1 MKKFLLILSLLLSS
15 NILSQDLS
23 LKGTIYEKESETVLA
38 GATIQIVGKET
49 GVISDFEGNFEIIA
63 KIGDNIKISY
73 VGLKTIEVP
82 VLTSPITIYMDSDL
96 NELEE
101 VTISVGYFDVS
112 KKDLSGSITQINASE
127 LEKNRSGSVESIL
140 QGQVSGLVVS
150 ESSEPG
156 GGSGVSI
163 RGTNSILGGTQP
175 LYVLDGIPVDPLTDA
190 EGMAGSGE
198 SQSSLSFI
206 NPNDIEKIEVLKDA
220 AATAIFGAR
229 GANGVILITTK
240 TANNEGGNDKISVS
254 YESYATSVRKNIDV
268 LDGIGFEKYMNQR
281 VLNEVWRE
289 ITNPYN
295 YEFPF
300 DGSQQINLENFPPLG
315 TGIDAISPVQLIPPF
330 LSSSGI
336 NTNWQNETYR
346 IALSNRYNLNYRGGD
361 FKRNVAIG
369 LGINNQEGVIINSNN
384 KTINLNINAKRKSF
398 NEKIDIYSKTYFT
411 HKKGNAASV
420 GNGEIF
426 QQRGV
431 VSQALQF
438 QPIFSLLEPGQ
449 DDDIYSGLNEG
460 VAISNPY
467 TLAKYVMDIKEST
480 SFRQTIQIVGKV
492 TPKLTATIKGS
503 YNFQKSNRDNY
514 YPLNT
519 TRGRNTNG
527 EASQAFLENSKLY
540 AEANLRYRNRFKNH
554 RIDATLVGTFEKNEI
569 RSIFN
574 RARGFG
580 TDATAFYNFT
590 SAEEILTPI
599 TQFREVGLLSALFRI
614 GYNYKRKYFIDLN
627 TRIDASSKFA
637 TNKKSALFPSIA
649 FSWFASKE
657 KFLSNY
663 KNLNEMK
670 FRLSYGKIGS
680 NPINPYQSLALMTP
694 IRYNFN
700 DEIITGFYESNLAND
715 DLTWETTDQLNFG
728 VDLSLLDSKLN
739 FTFDM
744 YHKTTRDL
752 LQYVQLPPS
761 NGYTSRVDNFGE
773 VENKGFEFNLS
784 SVVLENENFSWM
796 INTNLGLNRN
806 NLNKL
811 NSNLDFQM
819 GPSIGFSEAE
829 PIIFMV
835 GQPLGIYWGAE
846 TDGIYA
852 DWDEAINSGIAGAA
866 PGEIKYVNNH
876 IDLDDF
882 GQPLAIQEINF
893 DDYVKIGDPNP
904 DFNYSFSNNLTYKN
918 WDLNILFTG
927 QKGGDLFWVDSW
939 QLSGL
944 QKTTNILSS
953 SFENSWVAPLTYVD
967 GNYVYNP
974 SIGNLNNVG
983 HPAALAGDLDGV
995 TLGPRAISS
1004 DRNIYDGSFIKLKNI
1019 NIGYNFDFSNGTD
1032 MRVYLSGQN
1041 LLIWTDYPGYDPEIK
1056 TYTKNPQ
1063 KRGVDFGTYPGTK
1076 SILLGLKFNY

>member
-1 MKKFLLILSLLLSS
+1 MKNTLLTISILFSITLY
-15 NILSQDLS
+15 SQDLT
-23 LKGTIYEKESETVLA
+23 LRGTVFEKDNNIVLA
-38 GATIQIVGKET
+38 GATVQLVGT
-49 GVISDFEGNFEIIA
+49 DSGVVTDFDGNFEIILS
-63 KIGDNIKISY
+63 IGDKIKISY
-73 VGLKTIEVP
+73 VGMKSVELPI
-82 VLTSPITIYMDSDL
+82 LSSPISVYLESDI
-96 NELEE
+96 NQLEE
-101 VTISVGYFDVS
+101 VTVSVGYFDIS
-112 KKDLSGSITQINASE
+112 EKDLSGSITQIKSDQ
-127 LEKNRSGSVESIL
+127 LEKNRNGSVESIL

-190 EGMAGSGE
+190 QGMGGSGGA
-198 SQSSLSFI
+198 QSSLSFI

-220 AATAIFGAR
+220 AATAIYGAR

-240 TANNEGGNDKISVS
+240 TANNENGKDKISVS
-254 YESYATSVRKNIDV
+254 YESYVTTVRKNIDV
-268 LDGIGFEKYMNQR
+268 LDGPGFERYMNQR
-281 VLNEVWRE
+281 ILNQVWQD
-289 ITNPYN
+289 ITNPNLYSS
-295 YEFPF
+295 PF
-300 DGSQQINLENFPPLG
+300 DGTQAINLENFPVIGNGP
-315 TGIDAISPVQLIPPF
+315 DATSPIQRVPPF
-330 LSSSGI
+330 VNSTGV
-336 NTNWQNETYR
+336 NTNWQDETYR
-346 IALSNRYNLNYRGGD
+346 LALSNRYNLNYRGGD
-361 FKRNVAIG
+361 FKRNISMG

-384 KTINLNINAKRKSF
+384 KTINFNMNAKRKAF
-398 NEKIDIYSKTYFT
+398 DEKIDIYSKTYFT

-449 DDDIYSGLNEG
+449 DDDIYAALNEG
-460 VAISNPY
+460 NVVSNPY

-480 SFRQTIQIVGKV
+480 SFRQTIQLVGKI
-492 TPKLTATIKGS
+492 TPKLTGTLKGS

-540 AEANLRYRNRFKNH
+540 AEANLRYRNKIKDH

-574 RARGFG
+574 KARGFG
-580 TDATAFYNFT
+580 TDATSFYNFA

-599 TQFREVGLLSALFRI
+599 TQFREVGLLSALFRV
-614 GYNYKRKYFIDLN
+614 GYNYKRKYFVDIN
-627 TRIDASSKFA
+627 TRVDASSKFA
-637 TNKKSALFPSIA
+637 TNKKSAIFPSIA

-657 KFLSNY
+657 KIFQKFN
-663 KNLNEMK
+663 NLDLLK

-715 DLTWETTDQLNFG
+715 DLTWETTDQFNFG
-728 VDLSLLDSKLN
+728 IDLGLYDSKVN
-739 FTFDM
+739 ITMDV
-744 YHKTTRDL
+744 YHKLTHDL

-773 VENKGFEFNLS
+773 VENKGVEFNLES
-784 SVVLENENFSWM
+784 KLL
-796 INTNLGLNRN
+796 NTDDFEWSLNANIGINRN
-806 NLNKL
+806 ELKKL
-811 NSNLDFQM
+811 NSNLDFQL
-819 GPSIGFSEAE
+819 GPSVGFSQAY
-829 PIIFMV
+829 PILFMV

-846 TDGIYA
+846 TDGVYST
-852 DWDEAINSGIAGAA
+852 WDEAISSGIAGAA
-866 PGEIKYVNNH
+866 PGEIRYVNHH
-876 IDLDDF
+876 IDLDES
-882 GQPLAIQEINF
+882 GEPLDIQEINF

-904 DFNYSFSNNLTYKN
+904 DFTYSISNNFSYKN
-918 WDLNILFTG
+918 WDDNILFTG

-953 SFENSWVAPLTYVD
+953 SYANSWIAPLTYEN
-967 GNYVYNP
+967 GNYIYNEAV
-974 SIGNLNNVG
+974 GNLNYVN
-983 HPAALAGDLDGV
+983 HPGAMIDTGA
-995 TLGPRAISS
+995 RAISS
-1004 DRNIYDGSFIKLKNI
+1004 DRNIFDGSFIRLKNI
-1019 NIGYNFDFSNGTD
+1019 NIGYNFNLKDGRN
-1032 MRVYLSGQN
+1032 MRVYLAGQN
-1041 LLIWTDYPGYDPEIK
+1041 LIVWTDYPGYDPEVR

-1076 SILLGLKFNY
+1076 SLLIGLKFNY

>member
-1 MKKFLLILSLLLSS
+1 MKKYLIIISLLYTT
-15 NILSQDLS
+15 NILSQELN
-23 LKGTIYEKESETVLA
+23 LKGKVFEKDTDITLA
-38 GATIQIVGKET
+38 GATIQVIGSEN
-49 GVISDFEGNFEIIA
+49 GVISDFDGNFELLL
-63 KIGDNIKISY
+63 KIGDKIKVSYIGMKPIELPIIS
-73 VGLKTIEVP
+73 
-82 VLTSPITIYMDSDL
+82 SPISVY
-96 NELEE
+96 LETDIDQLDE
-101 VTISVGYFDVS
+101 VIVSVGYFDIS
-112 KKDLSGSITQINASE
+112 EKDLSGSITQIKSDQ

-156 GGSGVSI
+156 GGSGISI

-190 EGMAGSGE
+190 EGMAGSGG

-206 NPNDIEKIEVLKDA
+206 NPNDIDKIEVLKDA
-220 AATAIFGAR
+220 AATAIYGAR

-240 TANNEGGNDKISVS
+240 TANNEDGSDKISVS
-254 YESYATSVRKNIDV
+254 YESYATTVRNNINV
-268 LDGIGFEKYMNQR
+268 LDGLMFESYMNQR
-281 VLNEVWRE
+281 VLNQIFQD
-289 ITNPYN
+289 ITDPNRN
-295 YEFPF
+295 GGPF
-300 DGSQQINLENFPPLG
+300 DGSQLINSQNYPEITEYEIPYPQT
-315 TGIDAISPVQLIPPF
+315 TGV
-330 LSSSGI
+330 

-346 IALSNRYNLNYRGGD
+346 VALSNRYNLNYRGGN
-361 FKRNVAIG
+361 FKRNISMG
-369 LGINNQEGVIINSNN
+369 LGINNQEGVIINSDN
-384 KTINLNINAKRKSF
+384 KTINYNMNAKRKAF

-449 DDDIYSGLNEG
+449 DDDIYAALNEG
-460 VAISNPY
+460 NVVSNPY

-480 SFRQTIQIVGKV
+480 SFRQTIQLVGKI
-492 TPKLTATIKGS
+492 TPKLTGTLKGS

-540 AEANLRYRNRFKNH
+540 AEANLRYRNKIKDH

-574 RARGFG
+574 KARGFG
-580 TDATAFYNFT
+580 TDATSFYNFA

-599 TQFREVGLLSALFRI
+599 TQFREVGLLSALFRV
-614 GYNYKRKYFIDLN
+614 GYNYKRKYFVDIN
-627 TRIDASSKFA
+627 TRVDASSKFA
-637 TNKKSALFPSIA
+637 TNKKSAIFPSIA

-657 KFLSNY
+657 KIFQKFN
-663 KNLNEMK
+663 NLDMLK

-715 DLTWETTDQLNFG
+715 DLTWETTDQFNFG
-728 VDLSLLDSKLN
+728 IDLGLYDSKVN
-739 FTFDM
+739 ITMDV
-744 YHKTTRDL
+744 YHKLTHDL

-773 VENKGFEFNLS
+773 VENKGVEFNLES
-784 SVVLENENFSWM
+784 KLL
-796 INTNLGLNRN
+796 NTDDFEWSLNANIGINRN
-806 NLNKL
+806 ELKKL
-811 NSNLDFQM
+811 NSNLDFQL
-819 GPSIGFSEAE
+819 GPSVGFSQAY
-829 PIIFMV
+829 PILFMV
-835 GQPLGIYWGAE
+835 GQPLGIFWGAE
-846 TDGIYA
+846 TDGVYST
-852 DWDEAINSGIAGAA
+852 WDEAISSGIAGAA
-866 PGEIKYVNNH
+866 PGEIRYVNHH
-876 IDLDDF
+876 IDLDES
-882 GQPLAIQEINF
+882 GEPLDIQEINF

-904 DFNYSFSNNLTYKN
+904 DFTYSISNNFSYKN
-918 WDLNILFTG
+918 WDANILFTG

-953 SFENSWVAPLTYVD
+953 SYANSWIAPLTYEN
-967 GNYVYNP
+967 GNYIYNEAV
-974 SIGNLNNVG
+974 GNLNYVN
-983 HPAALAGDLDGV
+983 HPGAMIDTGA
-995 TLGPRAISS
+995 RAISS
-1004 DRNIYDGSFIKLKNI
+1004 DRNIFDGSFIRLKNI
-1019 NIGYNFDFSNGTD
+1019 NIGYNFNLKDGRS
-1032 MRVYLSGQN
+1032 MRVYLAGQN
-1041 LLIWTDYPGYDPEIK
+1041 LIVWTDYPGYDPEVR

-1076 SILLGLKFNY
+1076 SLLIGLKFNY